1 MSTQIRRPHRDGT
14 RARRRLSALSLG
26 LSALLFATA
35 CGAGEDPNASEQSE
49 GTSSAVE
56 NSEAG
61 ASGQKEEDGQGQD
74 ASASEGGDEQKDEA
88 KQKDSYEPAAQGE
101 GSGDTEALS
110 SLSFSM
116 DGKKPKIEAKTPL
129 KAEEPS
135 TRVLAEGTGEQVSEG
150 DIVAL
155 SSVAVDPKTGEQ
167 QADNFA
173 GPSEVF
179 TVDSQ
184 LKEQNA
190 VLYRA
195 LRTAKPG
202 SVVAYFVPGSGDGQA
217 QGAAQDQLV
226 VFRVEKTLWSPPK
239 DDSAKPEKL
248 EVEQLREGDGD
259 EVSAQDQVTVHYTGV
274 TWKDGQVFDS
284 SYGRGQPAT
293 FPLDGVIEGWSEGLE
308 GQKVGSRVLLTIPAE
323 QAYGEQGSPPKIGPN
338 EPLVF
343 VVDILESGQAQS
355 PSSSPEKQDE
365 GAESSEE
372 PETSEKS
379 PTSQKPQD

>member
-293 FPLDGVIEGWSEGLE
+293 FPLDGVIEGWSDGLE

>member
-293 FPLDGVIEGWSEGLE
+293 FPLDGVIEGWSDGLE

-372 PETSEKS
+372 PDTSEKS

>member
-1 MSTQIRRPHRDGT
+1 MSTQIRRPHRAGT
-14 RARRRLSALSLG
+14 RTRRRLSALSLG

-35 CGAGEDPNASEQSE
+35 CGTGEDPNASEQSE
-49 GTSSAVE
+49 GASSAVE

-135 TRVLAEGTGEQVSEG
+135 TRVLAEGEGEQVSEG

-167 QADNFA
+167 QADNFS

-372 PETSEKS
+372 PDTSEKS

>member
-372 PETSEKS
+372 PDTSEKS